1 MGQIT
6 LKNTPKLRL
15 FNLLRR
21 RKMTLIQFMSEF
33 GITTLEGLKNRC
45 DRMGVDP
52 PSDDEFNA
60 LVKPT
65 IEKIV
70 NNPQEGIVVL
80 DPLLAIVNESTGKKT
95 IDDKK
100 VEYPSEQEFLDATEK
115 LRVDDEETSSEPTDG
130 PQKKSRKKK
139 DAQPKE

>member
-45 DRMGVDP
+45 NRMGVDP
-52 PSDDEFNA
+52 PSDDEFNT
-60 LVKPT
+60 LVKPA

-70 NNPQEGIVVL
+70 NNPQEGIIVL
-80 DPLLAIVNESTGKKT
+80 EPPLTIVNESTGKKT

-100 VEYPSEQEFLDATEK
+100 VEYPQEQEFLDVAEK
-115 LRVDDEETSSEPTDG
+115 PRAEDDETGSEPTDG

-139 DAQPKE
+139 DVQPKE